1 MQTAPVVR
9 EQRRLALMERRQST
23 ITNSLPMKLRR
34 GTLLGRT
41 SKFRRTVLGMM
52 RRRSRITR
60 VRIPQ
65 STRLIRMAISTR
77 IRAGIAPT
85 SRSSATTFA
94 TNGLF
99 SRVHPVPISQSN
111 GTTLILNSPFGRMRP
126 GRTSLARRNQCT
138 AIPTHSRTSVLTSS
152 RQRVEPDLAP
162 RNR

>member
-1 MQTAPVVR
+1 
-9 EQRRLALMERRQST
+9 
-23 ITNSLPMKLRR
+23 MKLRR

-41 SKFRRTVLGMM
+41 SKFRRTALGMM
-52 RRRSRITR
+52 HRRSRITR

-77 IRAGIAPT
+77 NRAGIAPT

-99 SRVHPVPISQSN
+99 SRVHPVPISQFN
-111 GTTLILNSPFGRMRP
+111 GTMPILNSPFGRMRP
-126 GRTSLARRNQCT
+126 GRTSLARRNQCA
-138 AIPTHSRTSVLTSS
+138 AIPMHSNRTPALTSS
-152 RQRVEPDLAP
+152 RQKAGRDLVP